1 MERFNLAA
9 KALHV
14 GLSPEHDDLEV
25 SSKICKFLDSALAE
39 LPANVVTRL
48 EQIRSQAL
56 ATHRHGP
63 FSESGRYR
71 SDLCT

>member
-14 GLSPEHDDLEV
+14 GLSPEHDELKI
-25 SSKICKFLDSALAE
+25 SSKICKFLDVALVE

-48 EQIRSQAL
+48 EQVRSQAL
-56 ATHRHGP
+56 AAQRHGA
-63 FSESGRYR
+63 SAESIRYR
-71 SDLCT
+71 SDR

>member
-14 GLSPEHDDLEV
+14 GLSSEHDELEI
-25 SSKICKFLDSALAE
+25 SSKICKFLDAALAE

-48 EQIRSQAL
+48 EQVRCKAL
-56 ATHRHGP
+56 TVHRLGP
-63 FSESGRYR
+63 FSGPNRYR
-71 SDLCT
+71 SDL

>member
-14 GLSPEHDDLEV
+14 GLSPEHDELEI
-25 SSKICKFLDSALAE
+25 SSKICKFLDAALAE

-48 EQIRSQAL
+48 EQVRCKAL
-56 ATHRHGP
+56 TVHRLGP
-63 FSESGRYR
+63 MLKSTRYR
-71 SDLCT
+71 SDR